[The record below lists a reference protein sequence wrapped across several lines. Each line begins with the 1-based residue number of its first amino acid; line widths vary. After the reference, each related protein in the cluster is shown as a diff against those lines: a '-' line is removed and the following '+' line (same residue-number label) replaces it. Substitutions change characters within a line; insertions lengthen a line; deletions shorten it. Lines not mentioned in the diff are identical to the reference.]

1 MRLIF
6 CGCAL
11 LAMAACS
18 PPVPDSGAGVGFD
31 NRNLRPGGSQTYVPA
46 VPEPQAVSSE
56 TLAALDATA
65 PSATGTTASTD
76 GLGRSVVEASPSN
89 PQPLQLE
96 NAGLSDEENFA
107 SVGNRRTI
115 EDDARRRAAIA
126 SQYQVIEPT
135 ALPSRVNAGPNI
147 VEYAL
152 STNNPVGVQQYQ
164 RLGLNARAKFEKN
177 CAKYPSAEEAQI
189 DFLTRG
195 GPQKDRLGLDPD
207 GDGYACSWDPTPFRS
222 VSAG

>member
-11 LAMAACS
+11 AALAACA
-18 PPVPDSGAGVGFD
+18 PAVPDSGAGVGFD
-31 NRNLRPGGSQTYVPA
+31 NPNLRPGGTATYVPA
-46 VPEPQAVSSE
+46 IPEAQAVSSE
-56 TLAALDATA
+56 TLATLESTAIPASA
-65 PSATGTTASTD
+65 PSD
-76 GLGRSVVEASPSN
+76 GRQVVEASPSN

-96 NAGLSDEENFA
+96 NAGLSDEENFDT
-107 SVGNRRTI
+107 VGNRRSI
-115 EDDARRRAAIA
+115 EDDARRRAEIA

-135 ALPSRVNAGPNI
+135 ALPSRENAGPNI
-147 VEYAL
+147 VQYAL
-152 STNNPVGVQQYQ
+152 SNSNPVGTQQYQ

-177 CAKYPSAEEAQI
+177 CAKYQSPDQAQI

-207 GDGYACSWDPTPFRS
+207 GDGYACAWDPTPFRS
-222 VSAG
+222 AAGR

>member
-11 LAMAACS
+11 LAVAACS

-31 NRNLRPGGSQTYVPA
+31 NPNLRPGGAQTYVPA
-46 VPEPQAVSSE
+46 IPEAQAVSSE
-56 TLAALDATA
+56 TLATLDATA
-65 PSATGTTASTD
+65 PSAATTD
-76 GLGRSVVEASPSN
+76 GTGRTVVEASPSN

-96 NAGLSDEENFA
+96 NAGLSDEENFE
-107 SVGNRRTI
+107 SVGSRRTI
-115 EDDARRRAAIA
+115 EDDARRREAIA

-135 ALPSRVNAGPNI
+135 ALPSRENAGPNI
-147 VEYAL
+147 VQYAL
-152 STNNPVGVQQYQ
+152 STSNPVGVQQYQ

-177 CAKYPSAEEAQI
+177 CAKYASDDQAQI

-207 GDGYACSWDPTPFRS
+207 GDGYACAWDPTPFRAA
-222 VSAG
+222 SAG